1 MAIAQQQVSEV
12 FHSSLD
18 RNSRLV
24 AGAAGL
30 CIGVV
35 AGAGIAL
42 LLTTGARQASL
53 RVVDMLLD
61 QWP

>member
-1 MAIAQQQVSEV
+1 MTQQQVSEV
-12 FHSSLD
+12 VQSSLD
-18 RNSRLV
+18 KNARLM

-42 LLTTGARQASL
+42 LLTSGARQASL
-53 RVVDMLLD
+53 RN
-61 QWP
+61 

>member
-1 MAIAQQQVSEV
+1 MQQDTAMTQQQVSEV
-12 FHSSLD
+12 VQSSLD
-18 RNSRLV
+18 KNARLM

-42 LLTTGARQASL
+42 LLTSGARQASL
-53 RVVDMLLD
+53 RV
-61 QWP
+61 